1 VEDQAMLRV
10 LHLGDLGVALPL
22 GAALA
27 TWLLAAGAWRTA
39 LRWGACFGAA
49 VVLVGGSKIAHLGW
63 GTDFSMLEFKA
74 ISGHATLVGALYP
87 FAAWVLLSRQ
97 GQVAAWTGLALGLL
111 LGLVIAALL
120 VVTGEHTAAEALSGW
135 LLGVAASLLGAA
147 WSGDLERARLLP
159 AMWWSLPVFAVGAWL
174 MEFAHVGYWMIL
186 VALALSG
193 NSHPYP
199 WDAC

>member
-1 VEDQAMLRV
+1 MLRV
-10 LHLGDLGVALPL
+10 LHLGDLEVALPL

-27 TWLLAAGAWRTA
+27 AWLLAAGAWRTA
-39 LRWGACFGAA
+39 LRWGACFGTA
-49 VVLVGGSKIAHLGW
+49 VMLVGGSKIAHLGW
-63 GTDFSMLEFKA
+63 GTDLSVFEFKA
-74 ISGHATLVGALYP
+74 ISGHATLASALYP

-97 GQVAAWTGLALGLL
+97 GQAAARAGLALGLL
-111 LGLVIAALL
+111 LGLAIAALL
-120 VVTGEHTAAEALSGW
+120 VATGEHTAAEALSGW
-135 LLGVAASLLGAA
+135 LLGAAASLLSAA
-147 WSGDLERARLLP
+147 WSGDLAQARLLP
-159 AMWWSLPVFAVGAWL
+159 ALWWSLPVLAVGAWL